1 MHNNVAYLH
10 LNAIFGDFNFMHM
23 RIFLFALF
31 IALQTI
37 AMAQSGTIRGFVY
50 DRESGE
56 PIIFTNVFLKGTQQG
71 ASTDVNG
78 YYSITKITPGDYTV
92 LVTALGYD
100 TASEKIS
107 IKNGQ
112 VLNVKLFIATQA
124 QVLGTVEVSADK
136 VESQNE
142 VKMSVQKI
150 TPKEIAKL
158 PSVGGEADIA
168 QYMQVLPGVVFTGDQ
183 GGQLYI
189 RGGSPVQNKVLLD
202 GMIVYNPFHSI
213 GLFSVFDTD
222 IIRNAD
228 VYTGGYSAEY
238 GGRISSV
245 MDITTIDGNYNET
258 HGNLSLTTFG
268 GKLNLEGPLMR
279 PKTLGGSSISGIASL
294 KHSYLDQ
301 SSKLLYTYIDEDGLP
316 FNYTDAYGKI
326 TFSGENGSK
335 ANVFGLAFT
344 DNVQYQSISDLNWR
358 NLGAGANFLLI
369 PTGNPVLIDGNI
381 AYSNYSIFLD
391 VPDRNQ
397 SQSKIAGFNGS
408 LNFTYFMGDD
418 DLKYGIEVV
427 GFSTDYTF
435 YNSANRLIQQQ
446 ESTTELA
453 VYAKYKKKIGN
464 LVLDPSVRLHYY
476 ASLRTP
482 SFEPRIGAKWNLTDN
497 IRLKGAAGVYSQNL
511 IAANSDRD
519 VVNLFNGYLSG
530 PDNLQK
536 TFTDENGNTRDVKH
550 ALQKANHFIIGSE
563 FDVSKRIKVNVEGYY
578 KFFSQL
584 TNINRNKIFA
594 DNKENADRADVFKK
608 DFIIETGRAYG
619 VDFVLKYDVKNLN
632 LYAVYSLGKVTRWDG
647 IQTYAP
653 VFDRRHNV
661 NFVGSYE
668 FGENRAWEADVRWNM
683 GSGFPFTQTVGFY
696 EQYNFDGENSDL
708 LQSNGDVGVIYDKL
722 NGGRLP
728 YYHRLDLTLKRT
740 FALSVNSQLVANIG
754 VTNAYNRENIFYFDR
769 INFERVN
776 QLPFMPSAGI
786 ALSF

>member
-10 LNAIFGDFNFMHM
+10 LNAIFGDFNFRHM
-23 RIFLFALF
+23 RILLFALF
-31 IALQTI
+31 IALQTV